1 MSPKEQAER
10 IENIEQKLYQIQID
24 ALSKNDADHEKRLR
38 ALEETQTKF
47 NFILY
52 LVMGG
57 GLVSLIDL
65 AVLVFILVKTM
76 TETH

>member
-24 ALSKNDADHEKRLR
+24 ALSKNDVDHEKRIR

-57 GLVSLIDL
+57 WLVSLIDL